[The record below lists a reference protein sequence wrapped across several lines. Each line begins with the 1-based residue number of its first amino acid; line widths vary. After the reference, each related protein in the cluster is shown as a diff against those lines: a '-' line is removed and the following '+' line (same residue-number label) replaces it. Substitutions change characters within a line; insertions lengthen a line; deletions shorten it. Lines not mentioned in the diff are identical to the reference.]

1 MILTTNPNVS
11 MKFLKYLIFL
21 ILILIIG
28 FSIYIAVQ
36 PNTFE
41 ITKSKTINAPAKV
54 IFETLKDS
62 TKWGEWSKWHSEN
75 ISQSTFS
82 ENPLSIQQKITTND
96 LPASDIQWEFK
107 PNGNGTTDVNW
118 KLRAENVSFGTKVK
132 AFLKGGFDN
141 VMGLNNDD
149 SLDQLNDAVIKSM
162 KVYTIEINGVTD
174 YGGGFYMYKTTAST
188 ASNISNEMAKQ
199 YADILNYMNSNTI
212 PMSGMPFTIYLQM
225 DRSNGEVIMS
235 NAIPVNNEVTV
246 AEDSTILCGFME
258 RTSALKVTLKGNYT
272 NLQEAWDIAYKHLK
286 DNQLEAS
293 EISPFEIYVNDPGDV
308 PNPANWI
315 TEIFIPIKTQE
326 TEPTL

>member
-1 MILTTNPNVS
+1 
-11 MKFLKYLIFL
+11 MKFFKYFIFL

-36 PNTFE
+36 PNNFE

-62 TKWGEWSKWHSEN
+62 TKWGEWSEWHSKN
-75 ISQSTFS
+75 ISKSAFS
-82 ENPLSIQQKITTND
+82 ESPLSIQQNIATND
-96 LPASDIQWEFK
+96 LPNSDIHWELQ

-118 KLRAENVSFGTKVK
+118 NLKAENISFGTKVK
-132 AFLKGGFDN
+132 AFFSGFDN
-141 VMGLNNDD
+141 VMGLSNDE
-149 SLDQLNDAVIKSM
+149 SLEKLNDVVIKSM
-162 KVYTIEINGVTD
+162 EVYSITINGVTE

-188 ASNISNEMAKQ
+188 SSNISNEMAKQ

-225 DRSNGEVIMS
+225 DRTNGEVIMS
-235 NAIPVNNEVTV
+235 NAIPVNSQVTV
-246 AEDSTILCGFME
+246 GENSNILCGFME

-272 NLQEAWDIAYKHLK
+272 NLNEAWNLAYKHLN

-293 EISPFEIYVNDPGDV
+293 EMSPFEIYVNDPGDV
-308 PNPANWI
+308 PNPANWV
-315 TEIFIPIKTQE
+315 TEIYIPIKTQE

>member
-1 MILTTNPNVS
+1 

-82 ENPLSIQQKITTND
+82 ENPLSIHQKITTND
-96 LPASDIQWEFK
+96 LPTSNIQWEFK
-107 PNGNGTTDVNW
+107 PNGNGATDVNW
-118 KLRAENVSFGTKVK
+118 TLRAENVSFGTKVK
-132 AFLKGGFDN
+132 AFLKGGFDT

-162 KVYTIEINGVTD
+162 NVYTIEINGVTD

-188 ASNISNEMAKQ
+188 ASNIRNEMAKQ

-272 NLQEAWDIAYKHLK
+272 NLQEAWNAAYKHLA
-286 DNQLEAS
+286 DNQLEPS
-293 EISPFEIYVNDPGDV
+293 EMSPFEIYVNDPGDL

-315 TEIFIPIKTQE
+315 TEIFIPIKTEE
-326 TEPTL
+326 TEQIL

>member
-1 MILTTNPNVS
+1 MITTTNRNIS

-41 ITKSKTINAPAKV
+41 ILKSKTINAPAKV

-62 TKWGEWSKWHSEN
+62 TKWSEWSEWHATN
-75 ISQSTFS
+75 IGQNTFS
-82 ENPLSIQQKITTND
+82 ENPLSIQQKITSNE
-96 LPASDIQWEFK
+96 LPNSAINWELK
-107 PNGNGTTDVNW
+107 PNGNGTTEVNW
-118 KLRAENVSFGTKVK
+118 TLKAENVSFGTKVK
-132 AFLKGGFDN
+132 AFLRGGFDT
-141 VMGLNNDD
+141 VMGLHNDD
-149 SLDQLNDAVIKSM
+149 SLDQLNDVVIKSM
-162 KVYTIEINGVTD
+162 KVYTIEINCVTE

-199 YADILNYMNSNTI
+199 YADILNYMNTNTI

-225 DRSNGEVIMS
+225 DRANGEVIMS
-235 NAIPVNNEVTV
+235 NAIPVNSQVTV
-246 AEDSTILCGFME
+246 DENSNILCGFME

-272 NLQEAWDIAYKHLK
+272 NLQEAWNVAYKYLN

-293 EISPFEIYVNDPGDV
+293 EMSPFEIYVNDPGDV

-315 TEIFIPIKTQE
+315 TEIYIPIKTQE